1 MDSKQS
7 QGILKQRVPL
17 SVASRL
23 AMASLVA
30 MALAELIGVLLS
42 QGEHPPIALV
52 IELLL
57 LALAGLVYTRR
68 WWASAIAAGLSGI
81 FVLLSISSLASTL
94 AGSRIPEFIF
104 AIIFMGLALVAT
116 ITGIQATVQ
125 NYRNMQNEHV

>member
-1 MDSKQS
+1 MNSKQS
-7 QGILKQRVPL
+7 QVILKQRVPL
-17 SVASRL
+17 SMASKL
-23 AMASLVA
+23 AIASLVA
-30 MALAELIGVLLS
+30 MASAELIGVLLS
-42 QGEHPPIALV
+42 QGEHPPVALV

-81 FVLLSISSLASTL
+81 FVLLSLSSLASTL

-116 ITGIQATVQ
+116 ITGIQATLQ
-125 NYRNMQNEHV
+125 NYRNKPTT